1 MREEE
6 EEEEEERQEW
16 ITEYLYN
23 FKHNTCIL
31 LIYLPFN
38 IKLTLV

>member
-1 MREEE
+1 MRE
-6 EEEEEERQEW
+6 EEEEEERQELF
-16 ITEYLYN
+16 TEYLYY

-31 LIYLPFN
+31 LIYLPFY